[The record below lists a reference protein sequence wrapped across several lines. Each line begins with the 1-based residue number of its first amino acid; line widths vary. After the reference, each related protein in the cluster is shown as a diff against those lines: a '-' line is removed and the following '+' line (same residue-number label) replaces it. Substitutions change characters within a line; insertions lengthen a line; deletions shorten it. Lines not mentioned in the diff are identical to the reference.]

1 MLTTELSQ
9 GDQLRTIPG
18 ESVAKM
24 KLSLSQL
31 ELGFIVSS
39 RHST

>member
-18 ESVAKM
+18 ENVAQM
-24 KLSLSQL
+24 KLSLALADTDSY
-31 ELGFIVSS
+31 G
-39 RHST
+39 RKP